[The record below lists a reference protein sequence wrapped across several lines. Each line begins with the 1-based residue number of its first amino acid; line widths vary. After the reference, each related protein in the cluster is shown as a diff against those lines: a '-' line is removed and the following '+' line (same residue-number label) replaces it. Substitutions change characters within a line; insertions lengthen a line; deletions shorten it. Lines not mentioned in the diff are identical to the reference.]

1 MRDLYENIVSKKYVN
16 VKRKNRSML
25 YYNVL
30 MYIFVHIVL
39 LYNNYVAAP
48 IWQRKG
54 GGFIE
59 SYYFFFSRCRGWCSL
74 PLHHQMVRQR

>member
-39 LYNNYVAAP
+39 
-48 IWQRKG
+48 
-54 GGFIE
+54 
-59 SYYFFFSRCRGWCSL
+59 
-74 PLHHQMVRQR
+74 